1 MSSERTEREK
11 MIKFKCVKMMMKNY
25 PMVEVVIIFWCKHG
39 KPLGFLPDHHHHET
53 KSTKQSGFWS
63 NQIESNLLFA
73 FNFYWLSLS
82 TKHGIYASC
91 IFLPMK
97 FNMIF
102 GKLSQIINIQKQN
115 DKSTGCAQN
124 AAKTHIN

>member
-1 MSSERTEREK
+1 
-11 MIKFKCVKMMMKNY
+11 
-25 PMVEVVIIFWCKHG
+25 
-39 KPLGFLPDHHHHET
+39 
-53 KSTKQSGFWS
+53 
-63 NQIESNLLFA
+63 
-73 FNFYWLSLS
+73 
-82 TKHGIYASC
+82 
-91 IFLPMK
+91 MK